1 LDQESKLNI
10 FLKNIFETI
19 DTDNDNKITKE
30 SALDVFN
37 RLNERLGDKYNK
49 DQMDK
54 FAKALDIDE
63 NNLLGYDEFIK
74 AFKLI
79 AF

>member
-1 LDQESKLNI
+1 M
-10 FLKNIFETI
+10 KNIFETI
-19 DTDNDNKITKE
+19 DTDNDSKITKE

-37 RLNERLGDKYNK
+37 RLNERLGEKYNK

-63 NNLLGYDEFIK
+63 NKLLGYDEFIK